1 MKAYQQIYQ
10 KLMDDA
16 VWVPVYHLEQY
27 IGHSDALKGDK
38 SDFLHPVHT
47 FMYERLWKGK

>member
-1 MKAYQQIYQ
+1 
-10 KLMDDA
+10 
-16 VWVPVYHLEQY
+16 VPVYHLEQY
-27 IGHSDALKGDK
+27 IGHSDTLHGDT